1 MLSKAKKKFV
11 LAVAIVMTFAA
22 VGEVYGFPWS
32 DDMFRQP
39 AIQPFQKPKGYD
51 NHLPMPPNSI
61 STDASIKPMTRQDY
75 EGITKNPVPAT
86 AESLGQG
93 EFLFATYCVPC
104 HGQTGLGDGPVIK
117 KGFYPVNL
125 TLPPVQA
132 RTDGFIYAY
141 IKFGGIVM
149 MPSYNEFVTK
159 TEAWQIVNYVRKL
172 QGALENSE

>member
-1 MLSKAKKKFV
+1 MV
-11 LAVAIVMTFAA
+11 FAA
-22 VGEVYGFPWS
+22 VGEAYGFPWS

-39 AIQPFQKPKGYD
+39 AIQPYQMPKGYD
-51 NHLPMPPNSI
+51 THLPMPPNSI
-61 STDASIKPMTRQDY
+61 STDESVKPMTRQDY
-75 EGITKNPVPAT
+75 QGVTKNPVPTT
-86 AESLGQG
+86 AESLVEG

-104 HGQTGLGDGPVIK
+104 HGQKGEGDGPVIK

-149 MPSYNEFVTK
+149 MPSYGEFVTK
-159 TEAWQIVNYVRKL
+159 TEAWQIVTYVRKL
-172 QGALENSE
+172 QGTLENTE